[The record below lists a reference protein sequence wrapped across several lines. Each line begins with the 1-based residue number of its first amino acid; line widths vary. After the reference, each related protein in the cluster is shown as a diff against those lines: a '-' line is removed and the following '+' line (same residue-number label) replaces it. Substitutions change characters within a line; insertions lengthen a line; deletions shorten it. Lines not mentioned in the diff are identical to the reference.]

1 MIRCSGRRGRDDC
14 YKLSHFSPTD
24 RERERRWLGGWS
36 KDWEK
41 LRKFDSDTDTAL
53 PQTGHGQK
61 HSCHLFNLLLIRHK
75 ADCYRVNAKS
85 FKTDR
90 SLEKE
95 GTTVTGGHFCTTEV
109 PEGYI
114 RAYCQASENLPEAR
128 PAVSTHF

>member
-1 MIRCSGRRGRDDC
+1 MRGVC

-24 RERERRWLGGWS
+24 RERGGWR

-85 FKTDR
+85 FKTDQFLGER
-90 SLEKE
+90 GNYGHWGSLL
-95 GTTVTGGHFCTTEV
+95 H
-109 PEGYI
+109 
-114 RAYCQASENLPEAR
+114 N
-128 PAVSTHF
+128 